1 MTALIESTDLLE
13 AAPAHA
19 ELDTQ
24 KIRSPYVTTVKPV
37 VDRVVGTMLL
47 IAVSPILAVAGI
59 LVAKEMGRPIFFT
72 QQRIGKDGEPFTMY
86 KFRSMLPDRRS
97 PRAERTGTAADRGK
111 GSPSGRTGTAADRG
125 TGIAHADRDG
135 DYGGV
140 DRRKT
145 HKSDQ
150 DPRHTKLGRFLRK
163 TSIDE
168 LPQFWNVMRGEM
180 SLVGPRPELQ
190 SVVETRYT
198 DWQNQR
204 HLVKPGLTGMW
215 QVTARA
221 DGRLML
227 EDTQCDLDYIE
238 QVSLLTDLRILLA
251 TPMVLLGRGGGR

>member
-13 AAPAHA
+13 TVQPVD
-19 ELDTQ
+19 ELDT
-24 KIRSPYVTTVKPV
+24 SHVSSTYVTVVKPFA
-37 VDRVVGTMLL
+37 DRVVGTALL
-47 IAVSPILAVAGI
+47 VAVSPILAVAAA

-72 QQRIGKDGEPFTMY
+72 QQRIGKNGEPFTMY

-97 PRAERTGTAADRGK
+97 PSAERTGSIADRGQ
-111 GSPSGRTGTAADRG
+111 SAPAAGTAG
-125 TGIAHADRDG
+125 
-135 DYGGV
+135 YVGV

-145 HKSDQ
+145 HKSDH

-168 LPQFWNVMRGEM
+168 LPQF
-180 SLVGPRPELQ
+180 
-190 SVVETRYT
+190 
-198 DWQNQR
+198 NQR
-204 HLVKPGLTGMW
+204 HLVKPGLTGLW

>member
-13 AAPAHA
+13 SMPAHA
-19 ELDTQ
+19 ELDTH
-24 KIRSPYVTTVKPV
+24 RVTGPYVTTVKPLI
-37 VDRVVGTMLL
+37 DRFVGTLLL
-47 IAVSPILAVAGI
+47 IAVSPLLAVAGV

-72 QQRIGKDGEPFTMY
+72 QQRVGKDGRAFTMY

-97 PRAERTGTAADRGK
+97 PREARTGTAADRGK
-111 GSPSGRTGTAADRG
+111 GSPTPASAPAEAGEDQF
-125 TGIAHADRDG
+125 DG
-135 DYGGV
+135 E

-145 HKSDQ
+145 HKSDH

-180 SLVGPRPELQ
+180 SLVGPRPELA
-190 SVVETRYT
+190 SVVESRYS

-238 QVSLLTDLRILLA
+238 QVSLLTDLRILVA

>member
-13 AAPAHA
+13 TVQPVD
-19 ELDTQ
+19 ELDT
-24 KIRSPYVTTVKPV
+24 SHVSSTYVTVVKPFA
-37 VDRVVGTMLL
+37 DRVVGTALL
-47 IAVSPILAVAGI
+47 VAVSPILAVAAA

-72 QQRIGKDGEPFTMY
+72 QQRIGKNGEPFTMY

-97 PRAERTGTAADRGK
+97 PSAERTGSIADRGQ
-111 GSPSGRTGTAADRG
+111 SAPAAGTAG
-125 TGIAHADRDG
+125 
-135 DYGGV
+135 YVGV

-145 HKSDQ
+145 HKSDH

-180 SLVGPRPELQ
+180 SLVGPRPELA
-190 SVVETRYT
+190 SVVEAQYT

-204 HLVKPGLTGMW
+204 HLVKPGLTGLW